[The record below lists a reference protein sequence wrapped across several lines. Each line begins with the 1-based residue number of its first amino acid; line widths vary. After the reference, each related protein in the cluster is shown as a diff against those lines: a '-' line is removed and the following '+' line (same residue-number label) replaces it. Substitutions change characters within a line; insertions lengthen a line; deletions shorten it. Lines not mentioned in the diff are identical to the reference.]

1 MIILIPKILFWIEGA
16 TIHFGIAKF
25 LQDKL
30 NCDLYGIIDVN
41 SEKEFFEEQKIVNFK
56 KIWFYRDEIIRRNS
70 IEPEYLKKTEE
81 EYKIDLLKVVYSDVW
96 LHKYNNYY
104 KYSFEE
110 IKKILENDCMFFE
123 RVLDEIKPD
132 YLVIRMSDAS
142 HMELLQ
148 MLCKAKGVKILT
160 LGPSRL
166 GHRSLISEHID
177 RFDKNDSMKSS
188 KDYTFGEG
196 WPSDDVLK
204 LMEGSVAKSI
214 PMDHEVFVKTYDFL
228 FTSKQESE
236 ERKKFKANKMGWVNG
251 VIHFS
256 SLILNPEYSKYYRHF
271 GMNLF
276 SVIKNEMETAWKR
289 KCGEKFI
296 DKNLR
301 KNIPEG
307 KFIYFPLHLE
317 PERTTRIAA
326 PFFANQLEIIRNIA
340 KSIPIDHEV
349 FVKEHPMQK
358 LKDWRKISWYK
369 EIIEMPNVELFH
381 PSVSSHEMIK
391 KSSLVMSI
399 NGTSAMEAA
408 FYKKP
413 SILFADTIFSE
424 LPSVLKV
431 NSWEELPDLIRKALT
446 TEINFSDINKFL
458 NKLVNSSFDMD
469 ELKLELKFLDRFYYG
484 GYLLDSKISE
494 EDARSFLEE
503 NKDQLSILADAHLQ
517 KIS

>member
-25 LQDKL
+25 LQEKL
-30 NCDLYGIIDVN
+30 DCHLYGIIDVN
-41 SEKEFFEEQKIVNFK
+41 SEKEFFEKQKIVDFK

-70 IEPEYLKKTEE
+70 IEPGYLKKTEE

-96 LHKYNNYY
+96 FHKYNDYY
-104 KYSFEE
+104 KYSFDE
-110 IKKILENDCMFFE
+110 IVKILENDCMFFE
-123 RVLDEIKPD
+123 RVLDEIEPD

-148 MLCKAKGVKILT
+148 MLCKAKGIKILT

-166 GHRSLISEHID
+166 GYRSLISEHVD
-177 RFDKNDSMKSS
+177 RFDKNHSIDNEST
-188 KDYTFGEG
+188 KDYTFN
-196 WPSDDVLK
+196 DVLK
-204 LMEGSVAKSI
+204 LMEG
-214 PMDHEVFVKTYDFL
+214 TN
-228 FTSKQESE
+228 KQEAE
-236 ERKKFKANKMGWVNG
+236 ERKKFKANKIGWING
-251 VIHFS
+251 VIHFL

-276 SVIKNEMETAWKR
+276 SVIKNEMGAAWKR
-289 KCGEKFI
+289 KRGEKFI

-301 KNIPEG
+301 KNITEG
-307 KFIYFPLHLE
+307 KFVYFPLHLE
-317 PERTTRIAA
+317 PERTTRIAS
-326 PFFANQLEIIRNIA
+326 PFFANQLEIIRNVA
-340 KSIPIDHEV
+340 KSIPIDHEL

-358 LKDWRKISWYK
+358 LKDWREISFYK
-369 EIIEMPNVELFH
+369 EIIQMPNVELFH
-381 PSVSSHEMIK
+381 HSVSSHEMIEK
-391 KSSLVMSI
+391 CSLVMSI

-408 FYKKP
+408 FYCKP
-413 SILFADTIFSE
+413 SIIFADTIFSE

-431 NSWEELPDLIRKALT
+431 NSWEELPDLIRNALIT
-446 TEINFSDINKFL
+446 KINFSDISKFL
-458 NKLVNSSFDMD
+458 NKLVKNSFEID

-494 EDARSFLEE
+494 EDVRSFLEE
-503 NKDQLSILADAHLQ
+503 NKDDLGILADAHLQ